1 MFLEKVNNNINVKVW
16 ESIPIQVFLKY
27 SWYREV
33 ERTIFTSELSN
44 PSGGVNQI
52 LGLNKYNKIYIF
64 IKMFNSLDYNMKQLN
79 RQVSILSN
87 RANSLE
93 NQLNQIDRYHKV
105 LGGEIQRFNQ
115 TIEIQ
120 DNEISQIKTYWICIW
135 LLLVFI
141 VVALLWQIEP
151 WATVCY
157 FYYICFVSSKYEF
170 TNIYQ
175 HFDLQ

>member
-1 MFLEKVNNNINVKVW
+1 
-16 ESIPIQVFLKY
+16 
-27 SWYREV
+27 
-33 ERTIFTSELSN
+33 
-44 PSGGVNQI
+44 
-52 LGLNKYNKIYIF
+52 
-64 IKMFNSLDYNMKQLN
+64 MFNSLDYNMKQLN

-157 FYYICFVSSKYEF
+157 FYYVCFVSSKYDIRIF
-170 TNIYQ
+170 ISILIYNN
-175 HFDLQ
+175 